1 MCWVYKWDSASSRY
15 QVGYYNSGTFVAIES
30 HTNRSDAANSVNY
43 LNGGI
48 VLAERYRERIKFD
61 RWHMSSLQAIKK

>member
-1 MCWVYKWDSASSRY
+1 MCWVYKWDGASSRY

-43 LNGGI
+43 LNGGPYSPN
-48 VLAERYRERIKFD
+48 VTVSGSNLTGGT
-61 RWHMSSLQAIKK
+61 